1 MKKITLCAIALSTL
15 LTGTASAEEGKSNI
29 NPWTHCGIGAM
40 IFNDNGTAAAISN
53 VIWDLGT
60 TAVSSQV
67 SSEGS
72 CEGKEVKT
80 AQFIQD
86 NYDQVIEETSQ
97 GSGLHLTAMLNM
109 LDVDASQHPQV
120 INAIRSEMA
129 EQVVAKQSNPEAYY
143 DVVMANL

>member
-1 MKKITLCAIALSTL
+1 MKKLTLCAIV
-15 LTGTASAEEGKSNI
+15 ASALFAGNAAAEKQSNI

-53 VIWDLGT
+53 IIWDLGT

-67 SSEGS
+67 SSEES

-109 LDVDASQHPQV
+109 LDVEESQQPQV
-120 INAIRSEMA
+120 IHAVRAEMA
-129 EQVVAKQSNPEAYY
+129 DQIVAKQSNPEAYY
-143 DVVMANL
+143 NVVMASL

>member
-1 MKKITLCAIALSTL
+1 MKKITLCAIAVSTL
-15 LTGTASAEEGKSNI
+15 LTGTTFAEEGKSNI
-29 NPWTHCGIGAM
+29 NPWKHCGIGAM

-143 DVVMANL
+143 DVVMASL